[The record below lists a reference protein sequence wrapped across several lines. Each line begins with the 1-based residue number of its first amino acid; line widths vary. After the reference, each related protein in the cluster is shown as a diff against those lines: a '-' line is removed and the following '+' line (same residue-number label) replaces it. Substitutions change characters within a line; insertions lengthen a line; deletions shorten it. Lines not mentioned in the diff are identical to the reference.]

1 VSGSTRVPA
10 DHDVTR
16 LESGPDARDPRRAPR
31 RPTERASTAWRVGA
45 VTVGAGLLVIGRDGW
60 RPLLDAGVPLR
71 TGPFLVTL
79 LAVVLLASAVPASV
93 GGALVARYRRLDRR
107 GRTATLVVLY
117 TVSWG
122 ATLLSAGGRFWDD
135 WTLVGVPREET
146 IRGFTE
152 LGLPWIGHLHV
163 ALLTAGPWLY
173 RVLTLVLFLVIGL
186 AVQAIVERVPWLSAG
201 ERWFLVLL
209 VLVLPLNSA
218 RHALIDMPYTISLAL
233 FCLAWYLLVRER
245 ELSTGTAAFATA
257 LLVVSYTT
265 QSLLVFVVVPLAH
278 LLVREVPPS
287 IWSAGTLT
295 RWALRRWY
303 LLASP
308 VAFYAVKT
316 TAFPAHGEY
325 AGYNTIQPAAIATAV
340 GYVALTVV
348 AFALV
353 AVTAPRLPR
362 PAARSA
368 PLLLGGAVLVAV
380 AVMPYLAA
388 GHVPRFYEWNSR
400 HQLLVPF
407 GAALFGVGT
416 VRLVRELTGVAT
428 AALVAAAL
436 AASCI
441 LFSLH
446 LSVSFAVDWGKQREV
461 IAALAA
467 SDEVR
472 DHETFVYRDRVLGQN
487 ANGRTWRPYEVNGF
501 LAEATGD
508 ETRGAVKPA
517 GLAALPT
524 HEQGALRYRASQYEF
539 DRDAPVIVIDIV
551 GDRAPMLLQ
560 LFDRPPVHIRA
571 VTSSFD
577 DLTG

>member
-1 VSGSTRVPA
+1 VPA
-10 DHDVTR
+10 DQDATR
-16 LESGPDARDPRRAPR
+16 PAGGRDTGAPR
-31 RPTERASTAWRVGA
+31 GAPPRASARTSAAWRVAATTTGA
-45 VTVGAGLLVIGRDGW
+45 ALLAIGRDGW

-71 TGPFLVTL
+71 TGPFLLTL
-79 LAVVLLASAVPASV
+79 LAVVLLASALPANV
-93 GGALVARYRRLDRR
+93 GAAIVARFRQLDRR
-107 GRTATLVVLY
+107 GRTTTLVLLY

-122 ATLLSAGGRFWDD
+122 GTLLSAGGRFWDD

-146 IRGFTE
+146 IRSFTE

-163 ALLTAGPWLY
+163 ALLTAGPWIY

-245 ELSTGTAAFATA
+245 APGTGTAAFATA

-278 LLVREVPPS
+278 LFVREVPPS
-287 IWSAGTLT
+287 SWSASTLLG
-295 RWALRRWY
+295 WALRRWY

-308 VAFYAVKT
+308 VAFFVVKT
-316 TAFPAHGEY
+316 SAFPPHGEY
-325 AGYNTIQPAAIATAV
+325 AGYNAIDPTSIVTAAA
-340 GYVALTVV
+340 YVVVAVV

-353 AVTAPRLPR
+353 VVAAPRLPR
-362 PAARSA
+362 PAARSG
-368 PLLLGGAVLVAV
+368 PLLLGGAVLVAL
-380 AVMPYLAA
+380 AILPYLAA

-407 GAALFGVGT
+407 GGALIGVGV
-416 VRLVRELTGVAT
+416 VRLVRELSGVAT
-428 AALVAAAL
+428 AAFVAAAL

-446 LSVSFAVDWGKQREV
+446 LSVSFAVDWAKQREV

-467 SDEVR
+467 SDEVA
-472 DHETFVYRDRVLGQN
+472 DHETFVYRDHVLGQN
-487 ANGRTWRPYEVNGF
+487 ANGRTWRPYEFNGF

-508 ETRGAVKPA
+508 ETRAAVRPA

-524 HEQGALRYRASQYEF
+524 HEQRAPRYRASQYEF
-539 DRDAPVIVIDIV
+539 DRDAPVIVIDID

-560 LFDRPPVHIRA
+560 LFARPPVEIRT
-571 VTSSFD
+571 VRSSFD